1 MLDAGTLPSL
11 SGTSIL
17 VVDDNPDFLELLN
30 TTLRTCGART
40 IAAVSVAQ
48 ARAALET
55 VTPDLVICDLVL
67 PDGTGTEL
75 LEWLRA
81 RPHEAGGA
89 IAAVAVTAF
98 PRSYPAMQV
107 NGFAAYFVKPVRLDN
122 LCRAIA
128 SLLGR
133 REFSDAPR

>member
-1 MLDAGTLPSL
+1 MIDAGTLPSL
-11 SGTSIL
+11 VNSSIL
-17 VVDDNPDFLELLN
+17 VVDDNEDFLELLR
-30 TTLRTCGART
+30 TTLQVCGART

-48 ARAALET
+48 ARAALEA
-55 VTPDLVICDLVL
+55 VTPDLVVCDLVL

-75 LEWLRA
+75 LEWMRA
-81 RPHEAGGA
+81 RPHKEGRA

-107 NGFAAYFVKPVRLDN
+107 NGFAAYFVKPVKLDT

-133 REFSDAPR
+133 ASS